1 MINWVIRVSLCSF
14 FVLVISMVGLI
25 VPYGIAWVYQALTG
39 SLLTSGSEI
48 LDGMIACSIA
58 FSVVTEE
65 HLGDMFFVKK

>member
-1 MINWVIRVSLCSF
+1 MINWVIRVSVLSF
-14 FVLVISMVGLI
+14 LVLLISMVGLI
-25 VPYGIAWVYQALTG
+25 VPCGIAWVYQALTG

-65 HLGDMFFVKK
+65 DLGNIFLSKK